1 MLTLTRHLPG
11 SSRRLYRTGR
21 RPAAVLL
28 VAVLVAVLVAAL
40 GACSGGDGSSSSP
53 AAGSSDAGS
62 SDERTGVAEVR
73 STDQDAALSEAGASD
88 APLGAAAETAIGST
102 ENVLDEGV
110 LAGRDVIRTATMSVV
125 AKDLAVARTEVG
137 SLMGQFGGV
146 IASESTTVGV
156 PRRGIEDDQQTM
168 QLGLQVPAARFD
180 ATIDALATLGV
191 VRERSIQ
198 TEDVT
203 AAVADVDSRVESA
216 RAALDRVRALLTRAN
231 SLGTVIRLESV
242 LSNRQADLESLVAQQ
257 RALAGQTQLATI
269 QLELRTPMP
278 TEPAPAEEDE
288 LSGFVDGLS
297 EGWDALVVVVVTTVT
312 TIGVLLPFAL
322 LLALLAAPAL
332 VWRRRREPGP
342 ADPVSPSVT

>member
-1 MLTLTRHLPG
+1 M
-11 SSRRLYRTGR
+11 SST
-21 RPAAVLL
+21 
-28 VAVLVAVLVAAL
+28 
-40 GACSGGDGSSSSP
+40 SP
-53 AAGSSDAGS
+53 DAGS
-62 SDERTGVAEVR
+62 SDEADRVAAGR
-73 STDQDAALSEAGASD
+73 STGQDAALSEAVASD
-88 APLGAAAETAIGST
+88 APQGAAAETAGGAPS
-102 ENVLDEGV
+102 ENVLDEE
-110 LAGRDVIRTATMSVV
+110 AFADRDVIRTATMSVV
-125 AKDLAVARTEVG
+125 AKDLAATRTKVG

-146 IASESTTVGV
+146 IASESTTAGV

-168 QLGLQVPAARFD
+168 QLGLQVPTARFD
-180 ATIDALATLGV
+180 ATIEALATLGV

-257 RALAGQTQLATI
+257 RVLAGQTQLATI
-269 QLELRTPMP
+269 QLELRTPAP

-288 LSGFVDGLS
+288 LNGFVDGLR
-297 EGWDALVVVVVTTVT
+297 EGWDALVVVVVTTAT

-332 VWRRRREPGP
+332 VWRRRRGPGP
-342 ADPVSPSVT
+342 ADPVSASVT